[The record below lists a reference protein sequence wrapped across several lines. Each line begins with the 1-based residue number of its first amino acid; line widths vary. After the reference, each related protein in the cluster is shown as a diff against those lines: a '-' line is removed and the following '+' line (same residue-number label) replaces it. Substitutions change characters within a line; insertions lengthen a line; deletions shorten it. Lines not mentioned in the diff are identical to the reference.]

1 MNGATP
7 KSALAERVVIFV
19 CFFVSGSTSL
29 VLETAW
35 SKQLSYILG
44 VDLFG
49 TATTVVAYM
58 AGLGLGA
65 HLAERFA
72 RLWVPRPLAC
82 YAFLQ
87 LAIGLIGM
95 ASIPMLV
102 GTTPL
107 FSLLYQLNQSQA
119 PFLLLRFLVTLVL
132 LLPATTLMGMTLPVV
147 VRAGGLLG
155 NGGVRVAAVLYGV
168 NTLGAVLG
176 TTLAGLVLIPAFGLA
191 KTCLVAGALD
201 LTIACAIG
209 LVHLRSNLVLRSSV
223 SPDEQA
229 ASHSI
234 TLADLRRAFP
244 IYCAVAFSGAAGL
257 GLELSW
263 FRLLVQVQGPT
274 VTALAV
280 TLAVFLTG
288 IGLGSTLMG
297 WMMRWFRSG
306 TSALGASLA
315 WTTVGAIVPAFFV
328 DRIPAWYLALW
339 RDWGGAGTDVDLLL
353 VQLTT
358 AACIVLPAT
367 LGLGASFPAGIW
379 AYQQATHDNES
390 ALANSVESPF
400 AAARLFYVNTI
411 GSVVGALVWA
421 FGVLPGAG
429 AVAGIKAAAILA
441 AVGIGVTQGAAITR
455 LRVTWYNY
463 LLPAGLIICVSL
475 VPRPDPLTLNSGPFS
490 SVRSPKAEA
499 TVDIRPLRKD
509 AKLLFAKE
517 GYNTSIA
524 VIKNRHGRNAID
536 IAYSGK
542 WEASTHPS
550 SIRHLVLL
558 GQLPMMLAKA
568 APERVLVIGLGA
580 GITSGSVLRYGSVQR
595 LDIVE
600 LEPAIVEGSAFFN
613 SFSGD
618 PTHDPRT
625 RLILQ
630 DGRTHVMFGR
640 QNYDVI
646 TSDPVHPWVKG
657 ASNLYTQEFYRSAR
671 ERLGEDG
678 VFCQW
683 IPSSMSSAS
692 FETIAKTMRSVFGDV
707 KVMFSEGEGIAL
719 ASDRPIEISRERL
732 EQVLK
737 DDKVREQLATYRLAE
752 LDKLVDFLERRLR
765 VVPPPETL
773 NVPVNTDDNVLLE
786 HKLPWEMFH
795 GDRALETTFPL
806 AVPRSTK
813 STSKNRSQEGTKPS
827 P

>member
-1 MNGATP
+1 MPRVLTP
-7 KSALAERVVIFV
+7 RVASAERVLVFC

-29 VLETAW
+29 ALETAW

-49 TATTVVAYM
+49 MATTVVAYM

-65 HLAERFA
+65 YLAERFA
-72 RLWVPRPLAC
+72 RLWVARPLAC

-87 LAIGLIGM
+87 VAIGLFGM
-95 ASIPMLV
+95 LSIPMLV

-107 FSLLYQLNQSQA
+107 FSLLYQLEQSQA
-119 PFLLLRFLVTLVL
+119 SFLLLRFFVTLVL
-132 LLPATTLMGMTLPVV
+132 LLPSTTLMGMTLPVV
-147 VRAGGLLG
+147 VAAGGLLG
-155 NGGVRVAAVLYGV
+155 KGGVRVAAVLYGL
-168 NTLGAVLG
+168 NTLGAVVG
-176 TTLAGLVLIPAFGLA
+176 TTLTGLVLIPGLGLA
-191 KTCLVAGALD
+191 KTCLLAGAID
-201 LTIACAIG
+201 LTIAGVVGI
-209 LVHLRSNLVLRSSV
+209 VWLRLHSKH
-223 SPDEQA
+223 DQA
-229 ASHSI
+229 TPADLPESSHSI
-234 TLADLRRAFP
+234 TLTDLRRAFP
-244 IYCAVAFSGAAGL
+244 VYCAVAFSGAAGL

-288 IGLGSTLMG
+288 IGLGSTIMG
-297 WMMRWFRSG
+297 WAMRWFHSG
-306 TSALGASLA
+306 KSALVGSLA
-315 WTTVGAIVPAFFV
+315 WTTLGAIVPAFYV

-339 RDWGGAGTDVDLLL
+339 RAWGGAGRDVDLLL

-379 AYQQATHDNES
+379 AYQQANHERES
-390 ALANSVESPF
+390 GPASPVESPF

-421 FGVLPGAG
+421 FGVLPDAG
-429 AVAGIKAAAILA
+429 AVTGIKAAAGLA
-441 AVGIGVTQGAAITR
+441 AAGIVVTLGADITQ
-455 LRVTWYNY
+455 LRVTWRKYS
-463 LLPAGLIICVSL
+463 LPTALVVGVVL
-475 VPRPDPLTLNSGPFS
+475 VPRPDPLILNSGPFS
-490 SVRSPKAEA
+490 SVRSPQAEA
-499 TVDIRPLRKD
+499 NTDIRPLRKD
-509 AKLLFAKE
+509 AQLLFAKE

-524 VIKNRHGRNAID
+524 VIKGRHGRDSID

-542 WEASTHPS
+542 WEASTHPA

-558 GQLPMMLAKA
+558 GQLPMMLAKT

-580 GITSGSVLRYGSVQR
+580 GITSGSVLRHRSVQR

-600 LEPAIVEGSAFFN
+600 IEPAIVEGSAFFN

-618 PTHDPRT
+618 PTHDPRA

-630 DGRTHVMFGR
+630 DGRTHVMLGR

-671 ERLGEDG
+671 QRLGEDG

-692 FETIAKTMRSVFGDV
+692 FETIAKTMRSVFADV
-707 KVMFSEGEGIAL
+707 KVMFSEGEGIAV
-719 ASDRPIEISRERL
+719 ASARPIVVERERL
-732 EQVLK
+732 QQVLQ
-737 DDKVREQLATYRLAE
+737 DDNVRADLAKYRLAD
-752 LDKLVDFLERRLR
+752 LDKLVDFLQRRLR
-765 VVPPPETL
+765 VVPSPETMT
-773 NVPVNTDDNVLLE
+773 VPVNTDDNVLLE
-786 HKLPWEMFH
+786 HALPWEMFH
-795 GDRALETTFPL
+795 GERAVETSFPL
-806 AVPRSTK
+806 AVPSAAKLRK
-813 STSKNRSQEGTKPS
+813 
-827 P
+827 

>member
-1 MNGATP
+1 MSPAFSSP
-7 KSALAERVVIFV
+7 VAHAKRALLFL

-29 VLETAW
+29 MLETAW

-58 AGLGLGA
+58 VGLGLGA
-65 HLAERFA
+65 YLAERFA
-72 RLWVPRPLAC
+72 RIWAPRPLVF
-82 YAFLQ
+82 YALLQ
-87 LAIGLIGM
+87 VTIGLIGM
-95 ASIPMLV
+95 ASIPTLV

-107 FSLLYQLNQSQA
+107 FSLLYQLNHSQA
-119 PFLLLRFLVTLVL
+119 PFLLLRFLVTLGL

-147 VRAGGLLG
+147 VSAGELLG
-155 NGGVRVAAVLYGV
+155 KGGVRVAALLYGL
-168 NTLGAVLG
+168 NTLGAVIG

-191 KTCLVAGALD
+191 GTCLFAGGID
-201 LTIACAIG
+201 LGLAG
-209 LVHLRSNLVLRSSV
+209 LVALAFVRSPATSHLKIAAEALENAHSSK
-223 SPDEQA
+223 
-229 ASHSI
+229 
-234 TLADLRRAFP
+234 LADSRRALP
-244 IYCAVAFSGAAGL
+244 VYCAVAFSGAAGL

-263 FRLLVQVQGPT
+263 FRLLVQIQGPT

-288 IGLGSTLMG
+288 IGLGSAGMG
-297 WMMRWFRSG
+297 WAMRWFRSG
-306 TSALGASLA
+306 RSALVASLA
-315 WTTVGAIVPAFFV
+315 WTASGAIFPAFFV
-328 DRIPAWYLALW
+328 DRIPAWYLTLW
-339 RDWGGAGTDVDLLL
+339 RAWGEAGRDVDLLL

-379 AYQQATHDNES
+379 AYQQASHGGEP
-390 ALANSVESPF
+390 APANSMESPF

-421 FGVLPGAG
+421 FGVLPGSG
-429 AVAGIKAAAILA
+429 AVAGIRVAAAVA
-441 AVGIGVTQGAAITR
+441 AAGVGVVLGRGFTQ
-455 LRVTWYNY
+455 LRTTWRSY
-463 LLPAGLIICVSL
+463 LLLVTLITGVL
-475 VPRPDPLTLNSGPFS
+475 FVPRPDPLILNSGPFS
-490 SVRSPKAEA
+490 SVRSPEAEA
-499 TVDIRPLRKD
+499 NVDMRPLRKE
-509 AKLLFAKE
+509 ATLLFSKE

-524 VIKNRHGRNAID
+524 VIKNRHGRDSID

-558 GQLPMMLAKA
+558 GQLPMMLAKT

-580 GITSGSVLRYGSVQR
+580 GITSGSVLRHGSLQR

-613 SFSGD
+613 AFSGD

-625 RLILQ
+625 QLILQ

-640 QNYDVI
+640 QHYDVI

-671 ERLGEDG
+671 ERLGAEG
-678 VFCQW
+678 IFCQW
-683 IPSSMSSAS
+683 IPSSMSTRS
-692 FETIAKTMRSVFGDV
+692 FETIAKTMRSVFADV
-707 KVMFSEGEGIAL
+707 KVMFSEGEGIAV
-719 ASDRPIEISRERL
+719 ASDRPIAIDRERL
-732 EQVLK
+732 ARVL
-737 DDKVREQLATYRLAE
+737 DDAAVKADLAKYHLAD
-752 LDKLVDFLERRLR
+752 LDKLIEFLQRRLR
-765 VVPPPETL
+765 VVPPPEQL

-786 HKLPWEMFH
+786 HALPWEMFH
-795 GDRALETTFPL
+795 GRRAAETSFPL
-806 AVPRSTK
+806 AVPR
-813 STSKNRSQEGTKPS
+813 PS
-827 P
+827 RPRR